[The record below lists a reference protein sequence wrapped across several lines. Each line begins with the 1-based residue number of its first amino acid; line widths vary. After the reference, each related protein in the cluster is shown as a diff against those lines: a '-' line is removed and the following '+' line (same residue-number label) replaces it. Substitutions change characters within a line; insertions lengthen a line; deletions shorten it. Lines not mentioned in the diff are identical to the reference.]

1 MCVCGCCCF
10 VLLQTKI
17 HFVAL
22 VGLEFTKIRAPVPQG
37 DIFKINH
44 REDLLRNT
52 CCQGWGDGLV
62 GGTDRRTELGCP
74 TPTLNSQMEVYCGG
88 AHP

>member
-1 MCVCGCCCF
+1 MCLWLLLFCF

-62 GGTDRRTELGCP
+62 GECLRDR
-74 TPTLNSQMEVYCGG
+74 
-88 AHP
+88 